1 MKKIER
7 VEYFDAAPRGKGWL
21 HTLRLRVGELVEV
34 AGVVYR
40 YSVERDGRDH
50 VLTPVDK

>member
-1 MKKIER
+1 MKK
-7 VEYFDAAPRGKGWL
+7 VDYFNAAPNGKGWL
-21 HTLRLRVGELVEV
+21 AALRLRVGELVEV